1 MSLAKMSQDVS
12 DICVGRAVLLVGCKI
27 QSFARLWMFDSDQ
40 AAEKE
45 VQGEPVG
52 PPRKNSLQN
61 ALPLGLASLAPPS
74 LHLGKWD
81 LVMPSGAVG
90 HLVSYNI
97 FRGWWV
103 ISTDLESKEPV
114 CWVELCRVV
123 QSVESC

>member
-61 ALPLGLASLAPPS
+61 ALPLGLASLAPFTSSGEMGSCDAQRGCRS
-74 LHLGKWD
+74 LGVLQHLPW
-81 LVMPSGAVG
+81 LVGDQ
-90 HLVSYNI
+90 H
-97 FRGWWV
+97 
-103 ISTDLESKEPV
+103 
-114 CWVELCRVV
+114 
-123 QSVESC
+123 